1 VYCRLRQVDTDG
13 TTAYSPVRVVAGG
26 PGGLALYPNPA
37 TRTAMPSGAT
47 AGTPVRVYDALGHL
61 VLITPAD
68 AAGTAPLTLPAG
80 FYLVRSG
87 AAPAMRLVVE

>member
-1 VYCRLRQVDTDG
+1 M
-13 TTAYSPVRVVAGG
+13 
-26 PGGLALYPNPA
+26 YPNPA
-37 TRTAMPSGAT
+37 TRTATPSGAT